1 MSDKVWYFAV
11 GGQQDGPH
19 SLDDLLPRF
28 RSGELARD
36 TFVFTQGMANWEA
49 AGDRPEFAAAFG
61 GAAAPA
67 PMAAA
72 APAPVAA
79 SAPAAGF
86 GSADVIDYKLVGE
99 EMQFV
104 EITLDPQ
111 EACIAEA
118 GALMYMDPGI
128 EMETIFGDGSGQDSG
143 GGLMGKL
150 LGAGKRILTGESLFM
165 TVFGN
170 RGAGRQNVAFAAP
183 YPGNIIPV
191 DLKEHGGTMLC
202 QKDAFLCAAK
212 GVAVG
217 IAFQRKLGAGLFG
230 GEGFI
235 LQKLEGDGL
244 AFMHAGGTVVE
255 RALAHGEILRLD
267 TGCLVAFE
275 QTVDYDIQMVKG
287 VKSAIFGGDGLFYAS
302 LTGPGKIWIQ
312 SLPFSRLAKRVYA
325 AAPQTGGGG
334 KGEGSVLG
342 GLGGLVM
349 GD

>member
-1 MSDKVWYFAV
+1 MSDKTWYIAV
-11 GGQQDGPH
+11 GGQQQGPF
-19 SLDDLLPRF
+19 SVSELVPRF
-28 RSGELARD
+28 QSGEFAPD
-36 TFVFTQGMANWEA
+36 TYVFTQGMANWEA
-49 AGDRPEFAAAFG
+49 ASGRTEFANAFAG
-61 GAAAPA
+61 VAQPAPA
-67 PMAAA
+67 P
-72 APAPVAA
+72 APAP
-79 SAPAAGF
+79 SSLSRG
-86 GSADVIDYKLVGE
+86 GGKADEIDYKIVGE

-118 GALMYMDPGI
+118 GAFMYMDPGI
-128 EMETIFGDGSGQDSG
+128 EMETIFGDGSGQNSG

-170 RGAGRQNVAFAAP
+170 RGAGRQAVAFAAP

-191 DLKEHGGTMLC
+191 DLLAHGGTMLC

-212 GVAVG
+212 GVAIG
-217 IAFQRKLGAGLFG
+217 IAFQRKIGAGLFG

-244 AFMHAGGTVVE
+244 AFLHAGGTVVE
-255 RALAHGEILRLD
+255 RQLAHGETLRLD

-275 QTVDYDIQMVKG
+275 STVDYDIQMVKG
-287 VKSAIFGGDGLFYAS
+287 VKSVFFGGEGLFYAS
-302 LTGPGKIWIQ
+302 LTGPGKVWIQ
-312 SLPFSRLAKRVYA
+312 SLPFSRLAKRVFA
-325 AAPQTGGGG
+325 AAPQTGGTR

-342 GLGGLVM
+342 GLGDLVL